1 MTPHRPL
8 ARVRLLRRW
17 VRFNA
22 VGVTGIGV
30 QLALLTLL
38 TNRGLGVLLATAIA
52 VEASVLHNFHLH
64 VRWTW
69 RDRGLNGSEVA
80 RAFVRFHATSG
91 ALSLAGNLGL
101 MSLFTGIAGLPPVA
115 ANILAICLLG
125 VVNFMLADRIAFV
138 PPPRPLVHEPVP
150 VENGWRT

>member
-1 MTPHRPL
+1 MTLHRPR

-38 TNRGLGVLLATAIA
+38 TSRGVGVLVATAIA

-69 RDRGLNGSEVA
+69 RDRGLNGPDVA
-80 RAFVRFHATSG
+80 RAFFRFHATSG
-91 ALSLAGNLGL
+91 VLSLAGNLGL
-101 MSLFTGIAGLPPVA
+101 MSLFTGFIGLPPIV

-125 VVNFMLADRIAFV
+125 VVNFLLADRVAFV
-138 PPPRPLVHEPVP
+138 PGPRPLVHEPAP
-150 VENGWRT
+150 LKNG